1 LLVFSHD
8 SHRRERLLQF
18 AEWLEGDTGFATVVR
33 ILEGEGP
40 QMLKLREEA
49 EIELR
54 KDIVNYASEAFPL
67 VIVAP
72 SLIQGIHTLVQS
84 YGIGPLKVNTI
95 LLNWF
100 ENEQTQ
106 NLGIREILYG
116 RRIKTAFRL
125 GCNIIVLKTDPEEW
139 EKLQAVSDQQ
149 RRIDVWWWDDASSHL
164 MLLLAYLTTRNKA
177 WHAAKIRVLAPSSDH
192 PTEETMKKL
201 QGRLADA
208 RVEAEPE
215 MVFNA
220 NMSNIIAYSKN
231 ASLVFLPFR
240 LKGNQPLDPFDNP
253 IEQILS
259 DLPITALVLAAED
272 IVLEAEPD
280 TGRPGEIATAL
291 DALADAE
298 KRMHRTQKT
307 AEEAREKV
315 AALKEKLL
323 RLESETDKTR
333 IDPSERQELQA
344 SLAEAEEAAEETKR
358 RAAKARVKVE
368 TTSRAVEK
376 LGIQPP
382 KSSEETEETDGARDS
397 KT

>member
-1 LLVFSHD
+1 VFSHD

-33 ILEGEGP
+33 ILEGEGL
-40 QMLKLREEA
+40 QMLKRREDA
-49 EIELR
+49 ETELR

-72 SLIQGIHTLVQS
+72 SLIQGIHTLVQA

-100 ENEQTQ
+100 ENERSE

-125 GCNIIVLKTDPEEW
+125 GCNIIVLKTNAEEW
-139 EKLQAVSDQQ
+139 EKLQAVSAEQ

-177 WHAAKIRVLAPSSDH
+177 WHEAKIRVLAPSTEH
-192 PTEETMKKL
+192 PTEETMKELREK
-201 QGRLADA
+201 LADA
-208 RVEAEPE
+208 RIEAEPE

-220 NMSNIIAYSKN
+220 NMSNVIAYSKN

-240 LKGNQPLDPFDNP
+240 LKENQPLDPFDNP
-253 IEQILS
+253 IEQVLS
-259 DLPITALVLAAED
+259 DLPLTALVLAAKD

-280 TGRPGEIATAL
+280 NGKAGEIATAL
-291 DALADAE
+291 DAMADAE
-298 KRMHRTQKT
+298 KRKRQTEKA

-315 AALKEKLL
+315 STLKEKLL
-323 RLESETDKTR
+323 RLDSEPDKKS
-333 IDPSERQELQA
+333 IDPSERQELQTL
-344 SLAEAEEAAEETKR
+344 LAAAEEAAEKMKR
-358 RAAKARVKVE
+358 RAAKARAKAE
-368 TTSRAVEK
+368 TTSKAVEN

-382 KSSEETEETDGARDS
+382 KSSEKSEETDAARDL
-397 KT
+397 KK